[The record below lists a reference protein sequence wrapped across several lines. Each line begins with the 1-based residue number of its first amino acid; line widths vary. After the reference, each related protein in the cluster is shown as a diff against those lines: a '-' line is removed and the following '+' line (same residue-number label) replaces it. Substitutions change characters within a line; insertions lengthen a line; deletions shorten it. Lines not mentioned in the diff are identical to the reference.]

1 MSIHSKDEKYDD
13 HQLKYQGIGLTFIS
27 NAGKTSEGTKPKT
40 IIRAR
45 KKTGRSAPKGFV
57 RTKPE
62 TTLMIIWPNSTAE
75 SNHNTGYSVIAS
87 TDLPIQTSTI
97 KIKPKVA

>member
-1 MSIHSKDEKYDD
+1 MSIHSKDEKFDD

-27 NAGKTSEGTKPKT
+27 NADKTSEGTKPKT
-40 IIRAR
+40 ITRER

-57 RTKPE
+57 RAKPE

-75 SNHNTGYSVIAS
+75 PNHNTGYSMITN
-87 TDLPIQTSTI
+87 TDLPIHTSTI
-97 KIKPKVA
+97 EIKPRVA